1 MFVTYKLLSDLKI
14 MLYKLNTSLYAAL
27 FVIPRVSKKKE
38 WDAETSSYQAPLLW
52 NHPFW
57 IQEKDYKD

>member
-1 MFVTYKLLSDLKI
+1 MFVTYILLSDLKI
-14 MLYKLNTSLYAAL
+14 MLYKSNTSLYAAL
-27 FVIPRVSKKKE
+27 FVIPRVSKKE

-57 IQEKDYKD
+57 IQEKYYKD